1 MESSPNLP
9 IPKQTQT
16 KKKKKKKKNRC
27 NHPDCKKKLSLT
39 DYSCKCGKTFCSKHR
54 PAVSHNCSY
63 DWKKCHQANL
73 NKVLSDGKSDDTKN
87 FVSM

>member
-1 MESSPNLP
+1 MEPSNDLSP
-9 IPKQTQT
+9 ISKQ
-16 KKKKKKKKNRC
+16 KKNKKKKKNRC

-54 PAVSHNCSY
+54 TALSHNCLY
-63 DWKKCHQANL
+63 DWKKSHQANL
-73 NKVLSDGKSDDTKN
+73 DKVLSDGKSDDTKN